1 MAEKIEHSWDKKVEE
16 NKEALKASFW
26 GDFLFGGLVISGLFI
41 FIESLELPSSVNS
54 SIGIS
59 LFIFALFLIFLK
71 YIWIKINA
79 YRILTVKVQW
89 FYKNIENLIFY
100 YYLDKRVDH
109 ISKAGPISYR
119 QKLLSSG
126 AGVHSPLQ
134 KMLEYFSNEL
144 SDYQAKVRKEFLAPS
159 KQFGDLPKYLDLEI
173 PEGDKGNKIQYRKKT
188 HFILYEDGQLKNRLG
203 KDVIEDPSKVNER
216 DFRVIDDYLKSLRD
230 FWKENHH
237 KSFIKPELKP
247 GLSVLEYLINPLL
260 FLEKQFAPPKGKEDY
275 FIIGYLLT
283 YLREFHDA
291 ISKFDEVLKIDP
303 NYKEAWNIKGVA
315 LFYQENYEGALECCD
330 KALEIDSNYKE
341 ALNNKGWILVAQER
355 YDAAFKY
362 LNKVIKIDPNNIL
375 ALSNKGWALVAQE
388 DYEDALKYLNKALE
402 IDPNYIFA
410 LNNKGYALNGLER
423 YDEALEY
430 CDKVLKIDPKDI
442 FVLNSKGI
450 ALGGLE
456 RYEETL
462 ECLDKAFE
470 IEPNYIF
477 ALNIKGI
484 ALDGLKRYE
493 ETLEYLDKALEIEP
507 KDIFVLIIK
516 GITLKGRKSYVKALE
531 CLDKAIEID
540 PNNAIAWYNKARL
553 ESLRNN
559 LEESIKSLKNAIE
572 LDNSLWGKAMG
583 EHEFDNIRDTPEFRK
598 LIWDE

>member
-1 MAEKIEHSWDKKVEE
+1 MSEKIELPWEKIEKA
-16 NKEALKASFW
+16 KEALKASFW
-26 GDFLFGGLVISGLFI
+26 GDFLFGGLVVSGLFI

-59 LFIFALFLIFLK
+59 LFIFALFLIFL
-71 YIWIKINA
+71 
-79 YRILTVKVQW
+79 RIIYMQIGTDRLLTKKVQQ
-89 FYKNIENLIFY
+89 FYKNIENLIFF

-109 ISKAGPISYR
+109 LSKAGPISYR
-119 QKLLSSG
+119 QALLSSG
-126 AGVHSPLQ
+126 AGIHSPLQ

-144 SDYQAKVRKEFLAPS
+144 SDYQAKVRKEFLASS
-159 KQFGDLPKYLDLEI
+159 KQFGGLPKCLDLYS
-173 PEGDKGNKIQYRKKT
+173 EGDKGNKIQYMNKT
-188 HFILYEDGQLKNRLG
+188 DFILYENGNLKNQLV
-203 KDVIEDPSKVNER
+203 KDVIEDHSKVNER
-216 DFRVIDDYLKSLRD
+216 GFRVIDDYLKSLRD
-230 FWKENHH
+230 SWKENHH
-237 KSFIKPELKP
+237 KPFIKPVLKA
-247 GLSVLEYLINPLL
+247 GLSVSKYLKDPLL
-260 FLEKQFAPPKGKEDY
+260 FLENQFPPPECKEDY
-275 FIIGYLLT
+275 FKIGYLLT

-291 ISKFDEVLKIDP
+291 IRKFDEVLNIYP
-303 NYKEAWNIKGVA
+303 NYKEAWNIKGLA

-341 ALNNKGWILVAQER
+341 ALNNEGWILVAQGNYE
-355 YDAAFKY
+355 DALKY

-375 ALSNKGWALVAQE
+375 ALSNKGWALVAQGDCE
-388 DYEDALKYLNKALE
+388 GALKYLNKALE

-410 LNNKGYALNGLER
+410 LNNKGYALNGLKR
-423 YDEALEY
+423 YDEALKY

-450 ALGGLE
+450 ALGGLK

-493 ETLEYLDKALEIEP
+493 ETLEYLDKALEIDP
-507 KDIFVLIIK
+507 NDIFVLNIK
-516 GITLKGRKSYVKALE
+516 GITLKGRKRYEEALEYLDKALE
-531 CLDKAIEID
+531 ID
-540 PNNAIAWYNKARL
+540 PKYAITWYNKARL

-559 LEESIKSLKNAIE
+559 LKESIKSLKNAIE